1 MFDDATVC
9 NQIESQHLHCR
20 TISSPS
26 KLYHLPSPDTPAMV
40 PTLAPEQDDPNY
52 LRGGALPTGP
62 VMVVRVKIATQ
73 KRAILE
79 WP

>member
-1 MFDDATVC
+1 
-9 NQIESQHLHCR
+9 
-20 TISSPS
+20 
-26 KLYHLPSPDTPAMV
+26 MV